1 MKQSKK
7 DQTSPPKRRRKEH
20 PPPKK
25 SFKKGL
31 LRTMLLGFL
40 KWFPR
45 TWRLLEYILDMF
57 S

>member
-20 PPPKK
+20 PPPKR
-25 SFKKGL
+25 SFKKRL
-31 LRTMLLGFL
+31 LRTMVLGSI

-45 TWRLLEYILDMF
+45 IWRLLESIFDMF